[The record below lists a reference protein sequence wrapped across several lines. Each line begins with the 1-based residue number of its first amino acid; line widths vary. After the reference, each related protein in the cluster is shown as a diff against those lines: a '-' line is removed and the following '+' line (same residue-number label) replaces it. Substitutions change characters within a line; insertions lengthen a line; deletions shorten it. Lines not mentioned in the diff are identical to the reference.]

1 MSLFLELVGLKGLI
15 FVIGALVFALSYKY
29 STNTFSWIENQTYGT
44 RVYIMEKL
52 EFLFIEIPQD
62 RLTYILLASSVGA
75 GSFMFL
81 LIGFVGSWIIGAILG
96 SIIAFVG
103 FKAPRWIVNYL
114 VEKRIKAYSGQ
125 MVDAL
130 QLLANGIRAGLSVP
144 QAIGMIVDE
153 MPPPISQEFNII
165 LQQNR
170 IGMPLE
176 ECFENLSKR
185 VPTED
190 NDMFVSSINILR
202 ETGGN
207 LAEVFDTIVDVIRE
221 RVRLQQKIDTYTAQG
236 MFQGMT
242 IGAMPYMLGLVYFIQ
257 DPDSMTPLFTTPI
270 GFIMLFLAVLFDLA
284 GIYVIMKIVKI
295 KI

>member
-1 MSLFLELVGLKGLI
+1 VVGT
-15 FVIGALVFALSYKY
+15 LVFALSYKY
-29 STNTFSWIENQTYGT
+29 SLDIFEWVEHQTYGT
-44 RVYIMEKL
+44 RSYIMEKL
-52 EFLFIEIPQD
+52 EFLFIEISQD
-62 RLTYILLASSVGA
+62 KVTYMLLGMSVGLGA
-75 GSFMFL
+75 FIFL
-81 LIGFVGSWIIGAILG
+81 LFGVFGKWILG
-96 SIIAFVG
+96 IIFGGILAFIG
-103 FKAPRWIVNYL
+103 FKAPKIIIDSL
-114 VEKRIKAYSGQ
+114 VEKRIKSYSGQ

-130 QLLANGIRAGLSVP
+130 QLLSNGIRAGLSVP

-153 MPPPISQEFNII
+153 MPAPISQEFNII

-176 ECFENLSKR
+176 ECFENLAKR

-190 NDMFVSSINILR
+190 NDMFVSAVNILR

-207 LAEVFDTIVDVIRE
+207 LAETFDTIVDVIRE

-236 MFQGMT
+236 MFQGMV
-242 IGAMPYMLGLVYFIQ
+242 IGAMPYALGLIYYVQ
-257 DPDSMTPLFTTPI
+257 DPNSMTPLFTTII
-270 GFIMLFLAVLFDLA
+270 GGIMLFAAVLLDLA

>member
-1 MSLFLELVGLKGLI
+1 MSVFLDLIGLKGLI
-15 FVIGALVFALSYKY
+15 FLVGSLVFALSYKY
-29 STNTFSWIENQTYGT
+29 SLNIFDWVENQTYGT
-44 RVYIMEKL
+44 RAYIMEKL
-52 EFLFIEIPQD
+52 EFLFIEIPQEK
-62 RLTYILLASSVGA
+62 LTYILLGSSVGL
-75 GSFMFL
+75 GGFILLLFGFL
-81 LIGFVGSWIIGAILG
+81 GNWIVGAILG
-96 SIIAFVG
+96 LFFAILG
-103 FKAPRWIVNYL
+103 FKAPRGIIDFL
-114 VEKRIKAYSGQ
+114 VEKRIKAYSLQ

-130 QLLANGIRAGLSVP
+130 QLLSNGIRAGLSVP

-153 MPPPISQEFNII
+153 MPAPISQEFNVL

-170 IGMPLE
+170 IGVPLE
-176 ECFENLSKR
+176 ECLENLAKR
-185 VPTED
+185 VPLED

-207 LAEVFDTIVDVIRE
+207 LAETFDTIVEVIRE

-242 IGAMPYMLGLVYFIQ
+242 IGAMPYALGLIYYVQ
-257 DPDSMTPLFTTPI
+257 DPDSMTPLFTTAI
-270 GFIMLFLAVLFDLA
+270 GILMLFVALLFDLA